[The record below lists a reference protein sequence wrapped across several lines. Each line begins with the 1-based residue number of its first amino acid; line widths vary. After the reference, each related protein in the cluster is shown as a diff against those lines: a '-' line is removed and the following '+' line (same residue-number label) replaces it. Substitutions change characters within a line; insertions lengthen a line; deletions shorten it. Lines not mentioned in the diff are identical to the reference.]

1 MGKEK
6 LQVEQKVL
14 DALNNI
20 ALQEVDLCT
29 ALFEGVLD
37 SFDLVVLIT
46 DIEERFGLSVPIEDV
61 NMENF
66 KDGNTIVSFVQ
77 KLTGA

>member
-1 MGKEK
+1 MDEK
-6 LQVEQKVL
+6 KLEVEREIL

-29 ALFEGVLD
+29 ALFDGVLD
-37 SFDLVVLIT
+37 SFDLVVMIT
-46 DIEERFGLSVPIEDV
+46 DIEERFSLSVPFEEV

-77 KLTGA
+77 KLTGR